1 MSQFIPIIVALI
13 MNGLDLI
20 TGMVGAIKNK
30 NLISSKM
37 RDGLFKKL
45 AFIFCYFLSWLVDNY
60 GEAVG
65 FMISIKILP
74 VVILYVCA
82 TELVSILEN
91 IEKINPNLA
100 NSKIT
105 DLIKNSVKTKVD
117 TDVKEVEENDKE

>member
-1 MSQFIPIIVALI
+1 MTQFIPIIVALI

-20 TGMVGAIKNK
+20 TGMVAAIKNK

-65 FMISIKILP
+65 FTIAIKILP

-105 DLIKNSVKTKVD
+105 DLIKNSIKTKIE

>member
-20 TGMVGAIKNK
+20 TGMIGAIKNK

-45 AFIFCYFLSWLVDNY
+45 AFVFCYFLSWLVDNY

-65 FMISIKILP
+65 FTIAIKILP

-82 TELVSILEN
+82 TELVSIIEN
-91 IEKINPNLA
+91 LEKINPNLA
-100 NSKIT
+100 NSQIT
-105 DLIKNSVKTKVD
+105 DFIKNSVKTKGGANM
-117 TDVKEVEENDKE
+117 KEVEGNDKE

>member
-1 MSQFIPIIVALI
+1 MSQFMPIIVALI

-20 TGMVGAIKNK
+20 TGMIAAIKNK

-60 GEAVG
+60 GSAVG
-65 FMISIKILP
+65 FTIAIKILP

-82 TELVSILEN
+82 TELVSIIEN
-91 IEKINPNLA
+91 IEKINPSLA

-105 DLIKNSVKTKVD
+105 DLLKNSVKNKVG
-117 TDVKEVEENDKE
+117 TEAKEGEENDKE